1 MATLRSLASLGTLMT
16 RASHARIWPGRP
28 YPLGATWDGKGV
40 NFALFSAHAEKVEL
54 CLFDASG
61 AREIDRI
68 ALPEYTDEIW
78 HGYLPDATP
87 GTLYG
92 YRVYGPYEPRRG
104 HRFNPH
110 KLLVDPYAKALV
122 GNIRQSDAIFGYR
135 LGAARE
141 DLAFD
146 RRDSARVM
154 PKCQVIDPSYA
165 WTQDRRLGTPW
176 AETIFYEAHVR
187 GITMRHPRLPPP
199 LRGTFAGLA
208 AQPVVDYLKSVGV
221 TAIELLPVHAFADDR
236 HLAVKGLR
244 NYWGYNTLGFFAP
257 EGRYLSTGMIAEF
270 KTMVARLHDAG
281 IEVIL
286 DVVYNHTAEGNH
298 LGPTLSFR
306 GIDNLSYYR
315 LVPEDRRYYVNYT
328 GTGNTLNLTHP
339 RVLQM
344 VLDSLYYWVQEMHVD
359 GFRFDLASTL
369 ARDPDGFDAG
379 SGFLDAIRQ
388 APLLQ
393 HVKLIAEPWDIGPGG
408 YRLGSFP
415 PGWSEWND
423 RFRDGVRRFWKGDE
437 GALAELAARLAG
449 SADLFDRRGRRPWA
463 SVNYVTSHDGF
474 TLHDLVSYNQKHNE
488 ANLEN
493 NRDGHDENLSWNCGV
508 EGPTDDPEILA
519 LRERQKRNFLATLL
533 LAQGVPMLLAGDES
547 GRTQDGNNNAYCH
560 DTPLS
565 WLDWEA
571 AEQPSN
577 RELAGF
583 LRRLVALR
591 KAHPIL
597 RRQRYLHGRDA
608 SSEGIVDIAWYGPS
622 GQEMKP
628 EHWQDPHARCVGLFL
643 NGRARPDLQSDGT
656 PAADVAFLILMN
668 AFHDNV
674 GFTLPV
680 LPTCT
685 GWIRRLDTSEPTP
698 FSDQEADDGTH
709 AMGEVYPLP
718 GRALV
723 LLQMIEDG

>member
-1 MATLRSLASLGTLMT
+1 MATLRSLATLGTLMT
-16 RASHARIWPGRP
+16 RASQARIWPGRP

-68 ALPEYTDEIW
+68 PLPEYTDEVW

-92 YRVYGPYEPRRG
+92 YRAYGPYEPRRG

-122 GNIRQSDAIFGYR
+122 GGIRHSDAIFGYR
-135 LGAARE
+135 IGGARE

-154 PKCQVIDPSYA
+154 PKCQVVDPSYA
-165 WTQDRRLGTPW
+165 WTHDRRLDTAW
-176 AETIFYEAHVR
+176 SDTIVYEAHVR
-187 GITMRHPRLPPP
+187 GLTMQHPRLPPP

-208 AQPVVDYLKSVGV
+208 AQPIVDYVKSLGV
-221 TAIELLPVHAFADDR
+221 TAIELMPVHAFADDR
-236 HLAVKGLR
+236 HLTVKGLR
-244 NYWGYNTLGFFAP
+244 NYWGYSTLGFFAP
-257 EGRYLSTGMIAEF
+257 EARYLSTGAISEF

-306 GIDNLSYYR
+306 GIDNVSYYR

-328 GTGNTLNLTHP
+328 GTGNTLNLSHP

-344 VLDSLYYWVQEMHVD
+344 VLDSLRYWVQEMHVD
-359 GFRFDLASTL
+359 GFRFDLAATL
-369 ARDPDGFDAG
+369 ARDPDAFDPG
-379 SGFLDAIRQ
+379 SGFLDALRQ
-388 APLLQ
+388 APELQ

-408 YRLGSFP
+408 YRLGAFP
-415 PGWSEWND
+415 PGWSAWND

-437 GALAELAARLAG
+437 GALPELAARLAG
-449 SADLFDRRGRRPWA
+449 SADLFDHNGRRPWA
-463 SVNYVTSHDGF
+463 TINYVTSHDGF

-508 EGPTDDPEILA
+508 EGPTDDADIRA
-519 LRERQKRNFLATLL
+519 LRDRQKRNFLATLL

-547 GRTQDGNNNAYCH
+547 GRTQQGNNNAYCH
-560 DTPLS
+560 DSPLS
-565 WLDWEA
+565 WLDWDAA
-571 AEQPSN
+571 AEPVN
-577 RELAGF
+577 RAFAEF
-583 LRRLVALR
+583 TRRLVALR
-591 KAHPIL
+591 KAHPIFH
-597 RRQRYLHGRDA
+597 RRRYLHGRDA
-608 SSEGIVDIAWYGPS
+608 SSDGIVDIAWYGPT

-628 EHWQDPHARCVGLFL
+628 QHWQDPHARCVGLFL
-643 NGRARPDLQSDGT
+643 NGRARPDLRSDGT
-656 PAADVAFLILMN
+656 LATDGAFLILMN
-668 AFHDNV
+668 AFHEAVD
-674 GFTLPV
+674 FTLPE
-680 LPTCT
+680 LPTCK
-685 GWIRRLDTSEPTP
+685 GWIRRLDTGEPEL
-698 FSDQEADDGTH
+698 SDRSTAPDGAH
-709 AMGEVYPLP
+709 KPGEVHPLA
-718 GRALV
+718 GRSLV
-723 LLQMIEDG
+723 LFQMVEDG

>member
-16 RASHARIWPGRP
+16 RASHARIWPGQP

-40 NFALFSAHAEKVEL
+40 NFALFSSHAEKVEL

-61 AREIDRI
+61 AREIDRVP
-68 ALPEYTDEIW
+68 LPEYTDEVW

-92 YRVYGPYEPRRG
+92 YRVYGPYDPRRG

-122 GNIRQSDAIFGYR
+122 GTIRHSDAIFGYR

-154 PKCQVIDPSYA
+154 PKCQVVDPSYA
-165 WTQDRRLGTPW
+165 WSQDTRPATAW
-176 AETIFYEAHVR
+176 AETIVYEAHVR
-187 GITMRHPRLPPP
+187 GFTMQHPRLPPP
-199 LRGTFAGLA
+199 LRGTLAGLA
-208 AQPVVDYLKSVGV
+208 AQPVIDYLKSLGV
-221 TAIELLPVHAFADDR
+221 TAIELLPVHAFVDDR
-236 HLAVKGLR
+236 HLLTKGLR

-257 EGRYLSTGMIAEF
+257 EARYLSTGVIAEF

-328 GTGNTLNLTHP
+328 GTGNTLNLAHP

-344 VLDSLYYWVQEMHVD
+344 VLDSLHYWVQEMHVD
-359 GFRFDLASTL
+359 GFRFDLAATL
-369 ARDPDGFDAG
+369 GRDPDGFTPGAG
-379 SGFLDAIRQ
+379 FFDAIRQ
-388 APLLQ
+388 APALQ
-393 HVKLIAEPWDIGPGG
+393 NVKLIAEPWDIGPDG
-408 YRLGSFP
+408 YRLGGFP

-423 RFRDGVRRFWKGDE
+423 RFRDTLRRFWRGDE
-437 GALAELAARLAG
+437 GALPELAARLAG
-449 SADLFDRRGRRPWA
+449 SADLFDRHGRRPWA

-474 TLHDLVSYNQKHNE
+474 TLHDLVSYNAKHNE

-493 NRDGHDENLSWNCGV
+493 NQDGQTENLSWNCGV
-508 EGPTDDPEILA
+508 EGPTADPEVAA
-519 LRERQKRNFLATLL
+519 LRARQKRNFLSTLL
-533 LAQGVPMLLAGDES
+533 LAQGVAMLLAGDES
-547 GRTQDGNNNAYCH
+547 GRTQQGNNNAYCH
-560 DTPLS
+560 DTPLG

-571 AEQPSN
+571 AERPDN
-577 RELAGF
+577 RELTQF
-583 LRRLVALR
+583 LRRLIALR
-591 KAHPIL
+591 RAHPVL
-597 RRQRYLHGRDA
+597 HRRHFLHGRDA
-608 SSEGIVDIAWYGPS
+608 SPDGIADIAWYAPTGE
-622 GQEMKP
+622 EMKP
-628 EHWQDPHARCVGLFL
+628 AQWQDPHARSVGLFL
-643 NGRARPDLQSDGT
+643 NGRARPDIGSDGT
-656 PAADVAFLILMN
+656 PATDAAFLILMN
-668 AFHDNV
+668 AFHDTV
-674 GFTLPV
+674 DFTLPV
-680 LPTCT
+680 LPTGA
-685 GWIRRLDTSEPTP
+685 GWTRRLDTGEPAL
-698 FSDQEADDGTH
+698 ADPGMPH
-709 AMGEVYPLP
+709 PMGEAYALP
-718 GRALV
+718 GRSLV
-723 LLQMIEDG
+723 LFQMVEAG